1 MTASSLSVCEELS
14 LEADEGP
21 WVNSVLTDPLLL
33 PILFLTVQLHGKRT
47 RVPLDE
53 KVYKTSI
60 CDAFKPEII

>member
-1 MTASSLSVCEELS
+1 M
-14 LEADEGP
+14 
-21 WVNSVLTDPLLL
+21 NSVLTDPLLL

-53 KVYKTSI
+53 RVYKTSI